1 MFMLNLILTVIGIIF
16 FAFGFLVTFKQKH
29 NLVALFASSKVTTNN
44 GYAEQVGL
52 ISLMS
57 GMLYIF
63 AAIAGLVFTS
73 LLFSVLMIAT
83 CLAITSSMFVVSTV
97 RAGRA

>member
-1 MFMLNLILTVIGIIF
+1 MFMLNIVLTFIGIIF
-16 FAFGFLVTFKQKH
+16 FVFGFLVTFKQKY
-29 NLVALFASSKVTTNN
+29 NLVTMFVTSASHRDS

-73 LLFSVLMIAT
+73 LLFSIVMITT
-83 CLAITSSMFVVSTV
+83 CFAITAIMFTVSTV
-97 RAGRA
+97 KAGRA

>member
-1 MFMLNLILTVIGIIF
+1 MFMLNLVLTLIGIIF
-16 FAFGFLVTFKQKH
+16 FVFGFLVTFKQKY
-29 NLVALFASSKVTTNN
+29 NLVALFASSKVARGNS
-44 GYAEQVGL
+44 YAEQVGL

-73 LLFSVLMIAT
+73 LLFSLLMIAT
-83 CLAITSSMFVVSTV
+83 CLAISSSMFVVSTV
-97 RAGRA
+97 RAGKA

>member
-1 MFMLNLILTVIGIIF
+1 MFMLNLILTIIGIIF
-16 FAFGFLVTFKQKH
+16 FVFGFLVTFKQKY
-29 NLVALFASSKVTTNN
+29 NLVALFTSSKVAGKG

-52 ISLMS
+52 ICLMS

>member
-1 MFMLNLILTVIGIIF
+1 MFMLNMILTLIGIIF
-16 FAFGFLVTFKQKH
+16 FVFGFLVTFKQKY
-29 NLVALFASSKVTTNN
+29 NLVSLFASQKITRSNA
-44 GYAEQVGL
+44 YAEQVGL

-73 LLFSVLMIAT
+73 LLFSLLMITT
-83 CLAITSSMFVVSTV
+83 CLAITASMFVVSTV